1 MSATTKER
9 TANTKPAPQRD
20 AADRYMRLY
29 RTALWRVVYRAARF
43 IVRVVF
49 RAVFMRLEVRGKANV
64 PRSGPLVV
72 CSNHVH
78 NFDPVV
84 VGAAVPRALLY
95 MAKKEL
101 FAVPGLRGLIRFFGA
116 FPIDRG
122 AADRAALRYA
132 VNAVGEG
139 FALLMFPEGTRSI
152 TGRIERVLPGAAF
165 VALRTGAPVLPV
177 AVTGTQAMPFDKKSA
192 KPEARRTFRPTVRVT
207 IGEPFQIGAGPDGK
221 RPSMEAA
228 TNEMMRHVAALLP
241 PEYRGIYAD
250 TPPDGAPESA

>member
-1 MSATTKER
+1 MSAMAKEQA
-9 TANTKPAPQRD
+9 TETKPAPQRGGG
-20 AADRYMRLY
+20 DRYMRLY
-29 RTALWRVVYRAARF
+29 RTAVWRFLYRAARF
-43 IVRVVF
+43 VVRVVV
-49 RAVFMRLEVRGKANV
+49 RAFFMRLEVRGRANV

-101 FAVPGLRGLIRFFGA
+101 FAVPGLRHLIRFFGA

-132 VNAVGEG
+132 VNAVDEG
-139 FALLMFPEGTRSI
+139 FALLMFPEGTRSV
-152 TGRIERVLPGAAF
+152 TGKIERVLPGAAF

-192 KPEARRTFRPTVRVT
+192 KPDARRGFRPTVRVT
-207 IGEPFQIGAGPDGK
+207 IGEPFRIGAGPDGK

-250 TPPDGAPESA
+250 ALPDAAPETA